1 MERQTDE
8 KSDQGSKRAA
18 IKKAAL
24 WVLAAGL
31 LAILGARGSAAMPLS
46 HAWAA
51 AQPDSN
57 ETKDSSPHPANVD
70 SAAPKQVSAP
80 TGNVPSGA
88 GSATAINEISK
99 PQSTKEPSKTD
110 ENAKPQEEGVTAD
123 GRVILNTATEAD
135 LRKLPGI
142 GKNKAKAIVEQR
154 TKMGRFKRIE
164 DLLRVKGIGPRR
176 LSAIRTKVV
185 LDPL

>member
-8 KSDQGSKRAA
+8 KGDQGSKRAA
-18 IKKAAL
+18 IKRAAL
-24 WVLAAGL
+24 WVLAAAL

-51 AQPDSN
+51 PEPNSN
-57 ETKDSSPHPANVD
+57 EAAD
-70 SAAPKQVSAP
+70 SASRPQSIDSATPTPLTAPGGVAA
-80 TGNVPSGA
+80 NGA
-88 GSATAINEISK
+88 GSSTAVGEGSKSANE
-99 PQSTKEPSKTD
+99 PLKTG
-110 ENAKPQEEGVTAD
+110 ENAKAHEEGVTAD

-154 TKMGRFKRIE
+154 TKMGRFRRIE